1 MFKKRYFS
9 THDDLKT
16 GFFYKLSFFFGF
28 FLLFIFIFFKVSSFI
43 IGEESSGILRE
54 IYHFSQT
61 TYPESI
67 LALSLILI
75 AVGFILYFF
84 YLQFLKLEKIAEE
97 IEKEEDLKDFKK

>member
-9 THDDLKT
+9 AHDDLKT
-16 GFFYKLSFFFGF
+16 GFFYKLSLFFGF

-43 IGEESSGILRE
+43 IGEESSGIFRD
-54 IYHFSQT
+54 IYYFSQT

-67 LALSLILI
+67 LALALILI

-84 YLQFLKLEKIAEE
+84 YLQFLKLEKIADE
-97 IEKEEDLKDFKK
+97 IEKEEELDDFKK